1 MTQPRQLPSAPAPH
15 VRRRSPIPW
24 VIFAVLVVVAG
35 IILVPKLLDDSA
47 DTGPQPVAAAEQDPL
62 LVAVQKC
69 DPAKEGM
76 KLADNNRK
84 LTVKGAGEKSTDGL
98 SESAMTCVFETLQV
112 PGALADRM
120 YGTVEADGRLQGD
133 WPGFAVSWTNDQSK
147 GLSLTVT
154 RN

>member
-1 MTQPRQLPSAPAPH
+1 
-15 VRRRSPIPW
+15 

-35 IILVPKLLDDSA
+35 IVLVPKLLDDNSA
-47 DTGPQPVAAAEQDPL
+47 ETGPQPVAAAEQDPL

-69 DPAKEGM
+69 DPAKEGA
-76 KLADNNRK
+76 KLSEQNRR
-84 LTVKGAGEKSTDGL
+84 LTVNGAGEKSPEGL

-120 YGTVEADGRLQGD
+120 YSTTEADGELQGD
-133 WPGFAVSWTNDQSK
+133 WPGFSVSWTNSQK
-147 GLSLTVT
+147 NGLRLTVN